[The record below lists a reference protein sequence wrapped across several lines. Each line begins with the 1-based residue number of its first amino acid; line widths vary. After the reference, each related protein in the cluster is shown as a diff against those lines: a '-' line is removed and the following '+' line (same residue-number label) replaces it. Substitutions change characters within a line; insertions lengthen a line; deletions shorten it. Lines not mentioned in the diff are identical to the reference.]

1 MLIFLFLEING
12 NMNYIVVFKNLDV
25 IECDLVIWNIIIY
38 IINLYNKDW
47 YI

>member
-1 MLIFLFLEING
+1 MLIFLFLEINR

-25 IECDLVIWNIIIY
+25 IECDLVIWKIIIY